1 MLEIPQLSNVTQFVF
16 FVGCGFLSLQFPF
29 GWTAALFAFLLAKT
43 INPSSVY
50 VAGLSLN
57 SPSCW
62 VVFLLLSSL
71 LLGLSAVIIGKL
83 PIGLSAVITGKLPKS
98 PLVSCIL
105 LAIPLLSVLL
115 FLAGTVFSTYTV
127 FRLSSAFSLDIV
139 IKIMAFLIG
148 AVLGSIISLHFFA
161 GTVALASGESAL
173 LLIALAVS
181 NILSIIVMLG
191 TYLLFTF
198 PKIISWTVGII
209 LGALILVLVFVIIFH
224 MALFENQIKLL

>member
-1 MLEIPQLSNVTQFVF
+1 MLEIAQLSNITQFLF
-16 FVGCGFLSLQFPF
+16 FVGCGYLSLQFPF
-29 GWTAALFAFLLAKT
+29 GWTATLFAFLLAKT

-83 PIGLSAVITGKLPKS
+83 PKS
-98 PLVSCIL
+98 PLVSCIS
-105 LAIPLLSVLL
+105 LAIPLLLVLL

-148 AVLGSIISLHFFA
+148 AALGAISCYLFL
-161 GTVALASGESAL
+161 GTVALASGKAAL

-191 TYLLFTF
+191 TYFSFTF
-198 PKIISWTVGII
+198 PKIVSWIGCII
-209 LGALILVLVFVIIFH
+209 LGALILALVFGIMVHVAIFW
-224 MALFENQIKLL
+224 EQIKRL